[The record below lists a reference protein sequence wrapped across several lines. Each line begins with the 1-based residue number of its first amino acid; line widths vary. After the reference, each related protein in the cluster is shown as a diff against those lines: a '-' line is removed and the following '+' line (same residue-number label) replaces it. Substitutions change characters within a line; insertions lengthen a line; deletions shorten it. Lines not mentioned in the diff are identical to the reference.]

1 MTDISRL
8 RTFVSGM
15 TELAGQSDGDEEAM
29 IGGAQPL
36 LAELISKDD
45 WLPEAYAVEG
55 ETYRQYLLH
64 CDPLQRFSVVSFI
77 WGPGEVTPVHDHT
90 VWGLIGVL
98 RGAETGQSFE
108 LAEGGGPMIA
118 GEPELLQPGQID
130 VVSPT
135 RGDIHVVTNA
145 IEDRASISI
154 HVYGANIGAVSRHVF
169 DRDTS
174 APKEF
179 ISGYTNDAVPNL
191 WDLSAR

>member
-8 RTFVSGM
+8 RTFVTGM
-15 TELAGQSDGDEEAM
+15 TELATRSDGDEDAM
-29 IGGAQPL
+29 IGGTEPL
-36 LAELISKDD
+36 LADLISRDD
-45 WLPEAYAVEG
+45 WLPEAYTVEG

-64 CDPLQRFSVVSFI
+64 CDPLQRFSVVSFV
-77 WGPGEVTPVHDHT
+77 WGPGQTTPVHDHT

-98 RGAETGQSFE
+98 RGAEIGQRFE
-108 LAEGGGPMIA
+108 PSAAGPMKA
-118 GEPELLQPGQID
+118 GEEEVLEAGGID
-130 VVSPT
+130 IVSPT

-145 IEDRASISI
+145 LDDRASISI

-169 DRDTS
+169 DRDTG

-179 ISGYTNDAVPNL
+179 ISGYSNDAVPNL